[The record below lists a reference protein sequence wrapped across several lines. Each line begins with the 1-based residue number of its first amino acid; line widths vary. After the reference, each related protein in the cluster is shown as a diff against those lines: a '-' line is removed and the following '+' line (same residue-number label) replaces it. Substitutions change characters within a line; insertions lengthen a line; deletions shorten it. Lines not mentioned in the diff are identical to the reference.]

1 MASSIAEEFHAI
13 DSRRVSERIFSG
25 FNERSPLSSAFPE
38 VAGGRREQQ
47 AIKCFASTRRNGSE
61 MRRPEKQKGAA
72 ESNAAHI
79 LPVSAPLSRRLV
91 CGLPAST

>member
-13 DSRRVSERIFSG
+13 DSRRVSERTFSG

-72 ESNAAHI
+72 ESTAAPL
-79 LPVSAPLSRRLV
+79 LPVSAPRSRSPVFRV
-91 CGLPAST
+91 PART